1 MRIYR
6 PGDQG
11 AEILD
16 IQHRLIGAGEIVDPT
31 ELIGRYGA
39 STESAVRS
47 FQARR
52 SLPVDG
58 LVGPDT
64 WAQLVEAGL
73 RLGDR
78 TLYLHAPH
86 YRGDDVRLLQ
96 RKLNALGF
104 DAGREDGVF
113 GAATDRAVRDFQRNV
128 ADEPDGV
135 VGLHTIVTLER
146 MRPIEDAPSRALVRE
161 EEELLNMQTSIA
173 GQPIAI
179 DPGESGD
186 AAESDPR
193 VPIARALVLELVALG
208 AKPELLA
215 EGDEDPSPSERAA
228 RANERG
234 AAMCISLAVG
244 PARGELACAYFGS
257 SQTHSPAGKRL
268 AELILRELEREF
280 GRPGRLHPLTI
291 TMLRET
297 RMPAV
302 QVLPPSGTGD
312 QTFAMRVAHAVAS
325 GIRGFYRE

>member
-6 PGDQG
+6 PGDDG
-11 AEILD
+11 GEVLD
-16 IQHRLIGAGEIVDPT
+16 IQHRLIGAGEAVDPA
-31 ELIGRYGA
+31 ELTGRYGV
-39 STESAVRS
+39 STEAAVRS
-47 FQARR
+47 FQQRR

-64 WAQLVEAGL
+64 WAQLIEAGL

-113 GAATDRAVRDFQRNV
+113 GPQTDRAVREFQRNV

-146 MRPIEDAPSRALVRE
+146 MRPLEDAASRAMVRE
-161 EEELLNMQTSIA
+161 EEELLQMQATIS
-173 GQPIAI
+173 GQLIAI
-179 DPGESGD
+179 DPGEPPSGGVD
-186 AAESDPR
+186 LRAA
-193 VPIARALVLELVALG
+193 VARALGQELAALG
-208 AKPELLA
+208 AKPETLT
-215 EGDEDPSPSERAA
+215 EGGESPPPSERAA

-234 AAMCISLAVG
+234 AAMCVSLVLDPG
-244 PARGELACAYFGS
+244 RDQSGCAYFGS
-257 SQTHSPAGKRL
+257 SETHSPAGKRL

-280 GRPGRLHPLTI
+280 GGPWRLRRLTI
-291 TMLRET
+291 AMLRET

-302 QVLPPSGTGD
+302 QVAPPVSAATD
-312 QTFAMRVAHAVAS
+312 PAFATRLAHAVAS